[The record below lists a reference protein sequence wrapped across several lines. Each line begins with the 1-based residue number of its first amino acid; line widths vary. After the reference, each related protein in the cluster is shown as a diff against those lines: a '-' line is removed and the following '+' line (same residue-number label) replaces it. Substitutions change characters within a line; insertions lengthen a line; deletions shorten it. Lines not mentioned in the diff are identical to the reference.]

1 MNLSVPNTKRVVYF
15 DGICN
20 LCNFWIRWV
29 RRFDKN
35 KVFQFQS
42 LQLANQEG
50 ILQGEVLEMDSVVY
64 SIDGKLHFES
74 DAILRIIYDLGGKF
88 RFLYFFLRLFP
99 RFLRQATYKFIARNR
114 YRFFGTCELDGTR

>member
-1 MNLSVPNTKRVVYF
+1 MNLSVPNTKRVIYF

-42 LQLANQEG
+42 LQSANQEG

-74 DAILRIIYDLGGKF
+74 DAILKIIYDLGGKF

-99 RFLRQATYKFIARNR
+99 RLLRQAIYKFIARNR